1 MDRSM
6 LLAEVPFK
14 NEGSLVVG
22 SMHFESLNSEKT
34 RISQMNEVYA
44 MTKDGRRVVIAGDHN
59 FGDGSVENKSVPEE
73 FRDLWLASNGRCKD
87 CETMP
92 KTNQFPAWRPDRI
105 FYRGPESL
113 EDAKVER
120 VGNFTIRGHE
130 KEQLAEIEKDGV
142 VRCPS
147 DHFGLVARIS
157 LSAQVTK

>member
-44 MTKDGRRVVIAGDHN
+44 MTKDGRRVIIAGDHN

-73 FRDLWLASNGRCKD
+73 FRDLWLASNQ
-87 CETMP
+87 
-92 KTNQFPAWRPDRI
+92 NFI
-105 FYRGPESL
+105 I
-113 EDAKVER
+113 VNN
-120 VGNFTIRGHE
+120 GNFPKNQEVKNSI
-130 KEQLAEIEKDGV
+130 I
-142 VRCPS
+142 CS
-147 DHFGLVARIS
+147 S
-157 LSAQVTK
+157 